1 MSKYIKKLLLII
13 LSVLTVILVS
23 GCTKKE
29 ENNGNIR
36 IVTSFYPIYIMS
48 ENIIN
53 GAQNVE
59 LSNMTDSYAGCIHD
73 YTLKPADMKKIET
86 ANIFIENGLGLENFN
101 DKLINSNNNLDIV
114 NSSANINGLEDEGK
128 LNGHVWTSLSNYI
141 VQIEEIT
148 KKLKE
153 KNPENSE
160 VYQKNSDEY
169 QRKILDL
176 KKKYD
181 DELQGL
187 EGKKA
192 VVLNESFA
200 YLLND
205 LKMETIEIHTDHEE
219 STISAERLKET
230 INEMKE
236 NDINIIIIDKN
247 DNEKNAETLKKETG
261 AKIYKLDSCLTG
273 NLDKNSYINS
283 MNENLEVFKKMLK

>member
-1 MSKYIKKLLLII
+1 MCKYIKKLLLII

-29 ENNGNIR
+29 ENNGNIK

-48 ENIIN
+48 ENIID

-73 YTLKPADMKKIET
+73 YTLKPADLKKIET

-101 DKLINSNNNLDIV
+101 DKLINSNKNLDIV
-114 NSSANINGLEDEGK
+114 NSSANINGLEDEGE

-141 VQIEEIT
+141 IQIKEIT
-148 KKLKE
+148 KNLKE
-153 KNPENSE
+153 KDPENSE
-160 VYQKNSDEY
+160 VYQRNSDEY
-169 QRKILDL
+169 QKKILDL

-192 VVLNESFA
+192 VALNEAFA

-219 STISAERLKET
+219 STISAEKLKET

-283 MNENLEVFKKMLK
+283 MTENLEVFKEMLK

>member
-29 ENNGNIR
+29 ENNGNIK

-48 ENIIN
+48 ENIID

-73 YTLKPADMKKIET
+73 YTLKPADLKKIET

-101 DKLINSNNNLDIV
+101 DKLINSNKNLDIV
-114 NSSANINGLEDEGK
+114 NSSANINGLEDEGE

-141 VQIEEIT
+141 IQIKEIT
-148 KKLKE
+148 KNLKE
-153 KNPENSE
+153 KDPENSE
-160 VYQKNSDEY
+160 VYQRNSDEY
-169 QRKILDL
+169 QKKILDL